1 MISFEKVINLM
12 LVINFKSD
20 EIRRHTKFRNW
31 SCTNEH
37 DKFDSIPE
45 KTLLNPLFVVVRGAS
60 IIFFVKTCIVAAI
73 VQTLIKFD
81 FFPFG
86 KSMTSYFQLKYN

>member
-1 MISFEKVINLM
+1 MRLEDILNFEIGLALMNMINL
-12 LVINFKSD
+12 IAF
-20 EIRRHTKFRNW
+20 RRKRYET
-31 SCTNEH
+31 
-37 DKFDSIPE
+37 
-45 KTLLNPLFVVVRGAS
+45 TLLNPLFVVVRGAS
-60 IIFFVKTCIVAAI
+60 IIFLVKTCIVAAI